1 MNFGDAH
8 RLRRARP
15 QTRTRCLHSL
25 VSHLA
30 RAHPRPVR
38 DPLSHPLESRPTD
51 VSGKRRD
58 DDDDADDDADDDDDD
73 ETAMDDANWNEDAA
87 PERGCERK
95 TNEKSHD
102 GAGE

>member
-1 MNFGDAH
+1 VNFGDAH

-58 DDDDADDDADDDDDD
+58 DDDDDD
-73 ETAMDDANWNEDAA
+73 EDDDDANWNEDAA

>member
-58 DDDDADDDADDDDDD
+58 DDDDDDEDDDD
-73 ETAMDDANWNEDAA
+73 ETADWNDANWNEDAA